1 MVVVIPERSVRDACI
16 WYYVGQF
23 LEEDLMHFLCT
34 PSLPFLT
41 LPPFLHTHTH
51 THTHAC
57 THAQRISHTLVSL
70 VHIIQVEV
78 NTQLWE
84 LDLSAFLVP
93 KFKLILLVLVAG
105 TFVSKIPRWYFDSVS
120 RLQTCPVV
128 FFLLFLQ
135 AISGVPSSEPSFSWS
150 QTVLP
155 WVTDI
160 VLTMADNSM
169 KEVKTQILQGYGFWG
184 TQVGTS
190 LLCWR
195 HVVVPGIQEGYRAI
209 IHLGELNKKEK
220 YKFQRKVSNCR
231 QSWVPIL

>member
-1 MVVVIPERSVRDACI
+1 MCLFTENHGGGHPWEISKRCMYLVLCGTVPGRGSYA
-16 WYYVGQF
+16 
-23 LEEDLMHFLCT
+23 LLMHSIAAIFN
-34 PSLPFLT
+34 SASFSA
-41 LPPFLHTHTH
+41 HTHKH

-57 THAQRISHTLVSL
+57 THAQRSSHTLVSL
-70 VHIIQVEV
+70 VHIIQVAV

-209 IHLGELNKKEK
+209 IH
-220 YKFQRKVSNCR
+220 
-231 QSWVPIL
+231 